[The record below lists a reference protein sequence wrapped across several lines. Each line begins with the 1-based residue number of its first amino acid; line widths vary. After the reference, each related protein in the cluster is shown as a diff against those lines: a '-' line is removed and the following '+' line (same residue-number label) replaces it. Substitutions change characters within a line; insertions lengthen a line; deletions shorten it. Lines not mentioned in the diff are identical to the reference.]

1 MKFSAQE
8 DIEAPIDRVFAH
20 VSNFEAFERNAIRR
34 GAEIERESA
43 SMQPTLGMAWK
54 VRFEFRGR
62 ARKVKVKLSELAA
75 GKKAILFVRGIT
87 HYSDQCGIC
96 VKIHRSLLQEIQGT
110 AREIRAEGLR
120 HLGFPLQ
127 PVRRAGAWLRGRNRG
142 LCARE
147 VRMRV
152 PSVRQ
157 DRDQG

>member
-62 ARKVKVKLSELAA
+62 ARKVKVKLSEL
-75 GKKAILFVRGIT
+75 
-87 HYSDQCGIC
+87 DQPNMLRFDAVGQGVDGFMVIDLLPLSPRRTRLS
-96 VKIHRSLLQEIQGT
+96 VLLEIEPKTLSARLLLQSMRLAKTNLNRRFRRKVREFT
-110 AREIRAEGLR
+110 AAI
-120 HLGFPLQ
+120 
-127 PVRRAGAWLRGRNRG
+127 
-142 LCARE
+142 
-147 VRMRV
+147 
-152 PSVRQ
+152 
-157 DRDQG
+157 